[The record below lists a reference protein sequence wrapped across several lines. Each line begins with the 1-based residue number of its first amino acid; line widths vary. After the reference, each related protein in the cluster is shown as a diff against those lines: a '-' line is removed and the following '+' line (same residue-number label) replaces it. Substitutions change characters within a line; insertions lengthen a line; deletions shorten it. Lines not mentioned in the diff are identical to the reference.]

1 MSFTWPWGL
10 ALLLAVPLTLGVY
23 LVALRRRQRRAVTYS
38 SLALLRAA
46 LPRRSRW
53 RRHVPIALLL
63 GGLALLAIGSARPQ
77 LTSKVPL
84 SQTTIILAMDESGSM
99 CSTDVYP
106 DRLAAAESAARQFV
120 NAQPRGT
127 RIGLVEFAGFAELA
141 VAPTKDRQTLD
152 RAISNL
158 NTNPGTAIGAAI
170 LQSLDAISEVDRQV
184 QPIGSAVLNAAAAP
198 FAPSGGP
205 GSASTSNHAAP
216 GNQAKPPQRGYVPD
230 VIVLLTDGQNN
241 RGITP
246 LQAAPYAVARRVR
259 VYTIGYGTTHPGPLK
274 CTPQQGGFY
283 LDGGAFYG
291 GSSGAGGGYGGG
303 LGSTSGLSQLVADL
317 PPLQQVSK
325 LTGASSYTA
334 RNASELRRVF
344 ANLPK
349 TIVVQKEHH
358 EVSADFVALGALL
371 ALAAF
376 AASTRWSPQP

>member
-1 MSFTWPWGL
+1 MSFTWPLGL
-10 ALLLAVPLTLGVY
+10 LLLLAVPLTLGVY

-46 LPRRSRW
+46 LPPRSRW
-53 RRHVPIALLL
+53 RRHVPAALLL
-63 GGLALLAIGSARPQ
+63 GGLALLAVASARPQ

-99 CSTDVYP
+99 CSTDVSP

-120 NAQPRGT
+120 NAQPTGT

-141 VAPTKDRQTLD
+141 VAPTKDRQALD
-152 RAISNL
+152 RAIDNL

-170 LQSLDAISEVDRQV
+170 LQSLDAISEVDPQV

-205 GSASTSNHAAP
+205 GSVSSAAH
-216 GNQAKPPQRGYVPD
+216 GGRGAGTKPPQRGYVPD

-246 LQAAPYAVARRVR
+246 IQAAPYAVARRVR

-283 LDGGAFYG
+283 LDGGGIYG
-291 GSSGAGGGYGGG
+291 GRQRRG
-303 LGSTSGLSQLVADL
+303 
-317 PPLQQVSK
+317 
-325 LTGASSYTA
+325 
-334 RNASELRRVF
+334 RLRRRF
-344 ANLPK
+344 WFQWRP
-349 TIVVQKEHH
+349 
-358 EVSADFVALGALL
+358 
-371 ALAAF
+371 LAAGRRP
-376 AASTRWSPQP
+376 APAPGGVQAHGRVQLHGQECLRTAPGLRQPPEDHRRPEGTP

>member
-259 VYTIGYGTTHPGPLK
+259 VYTIGYGTTHRARLSARHSKAAFTSTEAPFMEAAAVPAVATAVAWVLLPASPNWSPTYLHSSRSPSSPARPVTRPG
-274 CTPQQGGFY
+274 TPPNC
-283 LDGGAFYG
+283 G
-291 GSSGAGGGYGGG
+291 GSSP
-303 LGSTSGLSQLVADL
+303 TCRR
-317 PPLQQVSK
+317 P
-325 LTGASSYTA
+325 SSSR
-334 RNASELRRVF
+334 RNTT
-344 ANLPK
+344 K
-349 TIVVQKEHH
+349 
-358 EVSADFVALGALL
+358 
-371 ALAAF
+371 
-376 AASTRWSPQP
+376 